1 MGPIVI
7 SDPVDVATC
16 TTTSQSNYL
25 EQLKLGT
32 VNTKLSLK
40 KKKAYDDVSLFK
52 LLIVPWFFF
61 LEATHDNP

>member
-1 MGPIVI
+1 MGLIVI

-25 EQLKLGT
+25 EWLKLGT
-32 VNTKLSLK
+32 VDTKLSL

-52 LLIVPWFFF
+52 LLIVP
-61 LEATHDNP
+61 